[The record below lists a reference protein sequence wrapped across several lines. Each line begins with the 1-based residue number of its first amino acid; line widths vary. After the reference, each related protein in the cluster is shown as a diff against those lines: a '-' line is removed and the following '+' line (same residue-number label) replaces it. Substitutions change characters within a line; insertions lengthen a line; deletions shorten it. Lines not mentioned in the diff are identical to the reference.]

1 MVTLIEINKAINN
14 KIKEALA
21 GTDFNTVP
29 LLAEDIS
36 EPIIR
41 PSLKV
46 AIENS
51 TNGMFNANCRE
62 KNLTCRVYF
71 FAKDRYKYKIDN
83 SKMQDLMENAFL
95 DGIKF
100 NDNFYIPIEE
110 VESEVVDSVLIC
122 SFDLY
127 LVELIPEPTVSPI
140 GELIELMEELD
151 FNLRRD

>member
-1 MVTLIEINKAINN
+1 MITLLEINKAINN

-21 GTDFNTVP
+21 GTDFTTVP

-46 AIENS
+46 AIKNS
-51 TNGMFNANCRE
+51 TNGKFNANCRE
-62 KNLTCRVYF
+62 KNLTCKVYF

-83 SKMQDLMENAFL
+83 SKMQDLIENAFL
-95 DGIKF
+95 DDLKV

-110 VESEVVDSVLIC
+110 VESDVSDTVLIC

-127 LVELIPEPTVSPI
+127 S
-140 GELIELMEELD
+140 IELLPDTDISESMEDL
-151 FNLRRD
+151 NIKL